1 MNRNTTRLFAV
12 LLTAF
17 ALFAT
22 GCAATQPKVG
32 HTPAKRNV
40 DEYPPNMRTSAILDI
55 YDPWEGW
62 NRNMYNFNAKFDKYV
77 FMPAAES
84 YKRYTPKLFQ
94 MGVHNFMRNIR
105 EILNIGNGLLQ
116 FRFKTAARS
125 TGRLV
130 VNSTLGVGGLADP
143 ASKMGMYYQR
153 EDFGQT
159 LGVWGA
165 GPGPYMVL
173 PILGPSSLRDT
184 TGLVVDLVAWN
195 EINFVG
201 YPNWASDQ
209 PLIWPT
215 LLYAVDMRAST
226 AFRYYE
232 MGTIYEY
239 LWVRQLYTE
248 VRKFQI
254 ER

>member
-1 MNRNTTRLFAV
+1 MNRNTTRLFAI

-32 HTPAKRNV
+32 STPAKRTL
-40 DEYPPNMRTSAILDI
+40 DEYPADMRTSKILDVS
-55 YDPWEGW
+55 DPWEGW
-62 NRNMYNFNAKFDKYV
+62 NRRMYAFNARFDKYI

-116 FRFKTAARS
+116 FRLKTAARS

-143 ASKMGMYYQR
+143 ASKMGMYYQK

-173 PILGPSSLRDT
+173 PILGPSNLRDT
-184 TGLVVDLVAWN
+184 TGFIVDTVAWDQ
-195 EINFVG
+195 INFLG
-201 YPNWASDQ
+201 YPTWASDQ

-226 AFRYYE
+226 EFRYFE

-239 LWVRQLYTE
+239 IWIRQLYTE
-248 VRKFQI
+248 MRKFQI

>member
-1 MNRNTTRLFAV
+1 MNYHKTRLVAIAITALAV
-12 LLTAF
+12 L
-17 ALFAT
+17 AT
-22 GCAATQPKVG
+22 GCAAVQPKVG
-32 HTPAKRNV
+32 STPAKRTL
-40 DEYPPNMRTSAILDI
+40 DEYPADMRTSEILDVS
-55 YDPWEGW
+55 DPWEGW
-62 NRNMYNFNAKFDKYV
+62 NRRMYNFNARFDRYV
-77 FMPAAES
+77 FMPVAES

-105 EILNIGNGLLQ
+105 EILNIGNALLQ
-116 FRFKTAARS
+116 FRLETAARS

-130 VNSTLGVGGLADP
+130 VNSTLGVAGIADP
-143 ASKMGMYYQR
+143 ASKMGMYYQK

-165 GPGPYMVL
+165 GPGPFMVL

-184 TGLVVDLVAWN
+184 FGLAVDYVAWN

-201 YPNWASDQ
+201 YASWSRGQ
-209 PLIWPT
+209 FLIWPT
-215 LLYAVDMRAST
+215 LLYAVDTRAST

-248 VRKFQI
+248 MRRFEIK
-254 ER
+254 R

>member
-1 MNRNTTRLFAV
+1 MNKNTTRIVA
-12 LLTAF
+12 LLLAAATVI
-17 ALFAT
+17 AT
-22 GCAATQPKVG
+22 GCAATQPDEG
-32 HTPAKRNV
+32 ATPAR
-40 DEYPPNMRTSAILDI
+40 RTLALVMPEGDTSLIAETS
-55 YDPWEGW
+55 DPWEGW
-62 NRNMYNFNAKFDKYV
+62 NRRMYNFNARFDRYI

-84 YKRYTPKLFQ
+84 YKRYTPKLLQ
-94 MGVHNFMRNIR
+94 MGIHNFFRNIR
-105 EILNIGNGLLQ
+105 EILNIGNALLQ
-116 FRFKTAARS
+116 FRLETAARS

-143 ASKMGMYYQR
+143 ATLMGMYYQR

-184 TGLVVDLVAWN
+184 FGLAVDHFAWN
-195 EINFVG
+195 EINFAG
-201 YPNWASDQ
+201 YQSWANGQ
-209 PLIWPT
+209 FLIWPV
-215 LLYAVDMRAST
+215 LLYAIDTRAST

-239 LWVRQLYTE
+239 LWVRALFLE
-248 VRKFQI
+248 MRRFEI